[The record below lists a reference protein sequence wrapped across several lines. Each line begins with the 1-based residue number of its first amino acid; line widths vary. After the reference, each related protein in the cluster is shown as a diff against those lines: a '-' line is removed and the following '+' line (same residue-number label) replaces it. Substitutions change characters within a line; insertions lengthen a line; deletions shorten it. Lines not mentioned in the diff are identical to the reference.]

1 MWRGRGWVWL
11 ALLVALVL
19 TSLSIPAANAGSSQ
33 SKGKPFKYTYRVTAV
48 DVDAEYR
55 AAGSTATTHL
65 RLDGPSKMRWI
76 SWFGPNP
83 RGGVPTQVSAA
94 VLYLTGQ
101 ASYSSSDPSCA
112 SKFTY
117 KSSRSHPV
125 RSVLLV
131 DTVTSKKLRIRVEVG
146 DFPIARALR
155 GQDSGSAYSGYSN
168 RCGKAEVRWYDT
180 AQAIVPAS
188 VMTKPRF
195 VVVASR
201 HEKFTEDNESID
213 WTVKMTVQRLRYHL
227 IDCATE
233 SGC

>member
-1 MWRGRGWVWL
+1 MQRGSAWAWFAL
-11 ALLVALVL
+11 AAAFILVPSAGN
-19 TSLSIPAANAGSSQ
+19 AASVAPTAA
-33 SKGKPFKYTYRVTAV
+33 KPFKYTYRVIALE
-48 DVDAEYR
+48 VDAEYR

-65 RLDGPSKMRWI
+65 RLDGPSKERWI
-76 SWFGPNP
+76 SWFGPKP
-83 RGGVPTQVSAA
+83 KGGVPTQVSVA

-101 ASYSSSDPSCA
+101 ASYSSPDPSCA

-117 KSSRSHPV
+117 KSSSSHPV

-131 DTVTSKKLRIRVEVG
+131 DTVTSKNLRIRVDVG

-180 AQAIVPAS
+180 ATAIVPAS

-195 VVVASR
+195 VVVANR
-201 HEKFTEDNESID
+201 HEKFGEDNESID
-213 WTVKMTVQRLRYHL
+213 WTLKMTVKRLRYHL
-227 IDCATE
+227 IDCPTE
-233 SGC
+233 PGC